1 MTASDLREWIAIFMM
16 DLVPDGA
23 GGDREAVPLG
33 LVADRPAKV
42 STPTPR
48 TVFAGDQRA
57 DRVQFLV
64 TIRYEPGV
72 TTNYRVMWRDQLL
85 DVVGV
90 KNLEDER
97 DTWLELTCER
107 YEAGKQ

>member
-1 MTASDLREWIAIFMM
+1 MTAADLREWIAIFLM

-23 GGDREAVPLG
+23 GGAREAVPAG
-33 LVADRPAKV
+33 LVADRPAAVK
-42 STPTPR
+42 TPTPR
-48 TVFAGDQRA
+48 MVFAGDQRA
-57 DRVQFLV
+57 DRVQYV
-64 TIRYEPGV
+64 MTIRFEPGV
-72 TTNYRVMWRDQLL
+72 TTSYRVMWRDQLL

-90 KNLEDER
+90 KNLDER